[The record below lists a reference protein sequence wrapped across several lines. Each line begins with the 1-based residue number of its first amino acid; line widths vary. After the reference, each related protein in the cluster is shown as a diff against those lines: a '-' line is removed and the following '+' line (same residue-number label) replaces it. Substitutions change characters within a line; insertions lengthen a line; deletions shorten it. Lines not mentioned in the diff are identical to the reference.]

1 MEYQLANVLRRD
13 TGECEDEF
21 EGRSTTLWS
30 YADYGDWRPLA
41 SYITNTLGIFVAVGK
56 NDQKLFV
63 NVGSSRNLTEVIA
76 VVWCS
81 SRVIIACDWAV
92 LLLGHGILIDVM
104 LEVLFVIT
112 TSTAATKQQEM
123 WKQVIVQKWDL
134 LYDRYT
140 GLKYYYCY
148 VHESTAHSLCK
159 VLAPN
164 IKELAGCDPK
174 YAEKIKVPLAGFE
187 STASVNSITSR
198 T

>member
-1 MEYQLANVLRRD
+1 MDDGSMRVLKLLD
-13 TGECEDEF
+13 F
-21 EGRSTTLWS
+21 V
-30 YADYGDWRPLA
+30 PLLD
-41 SYITNTLGIFVAVGK
+41 I
-56 NDQKLFV
+56 
-63 NVGSSRNLTEVIA
+63 VIA

-148 VHESTAHSLCK
+148 VHESTAR
-159 VLAPN
+159 
-164 IKELAGCDPK
+164 CDQST
-174 YAEKIKVPLAGFE
+174 AEKIKGTCCCLEVPR
-187 STASVNSITSR
+187 SVNAILDELLLYQIIVEFHRCYSVSHIVEDFVKRHSDHYMKPTEFEIQEMVNILVSGEAY
-198 T
+198 